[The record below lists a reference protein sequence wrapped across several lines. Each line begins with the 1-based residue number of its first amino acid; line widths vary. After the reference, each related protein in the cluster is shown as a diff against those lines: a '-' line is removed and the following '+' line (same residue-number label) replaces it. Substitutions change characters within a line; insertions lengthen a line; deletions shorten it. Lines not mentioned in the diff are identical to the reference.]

1 MASLSRR
8 MLHSSVRCALATHS
22 SSSSAAGSAS
32 SSTTGTAAPS
42 HQSNPYLNGT
52 SFSAASELHQ
62 ATRAASQDHVG
73 PFPLPPGASDLDR
86 EARIRAASR
95 KWRDLGRAEKVGV
108 AWQQTTSLIV
118 VVAGGSL
125 ALLVLYATGTELW
138 SEASPTKIFEDCVDR
153 VKQSD
158 ELKTILIEPLTFH
171 GANSSNRL
179 RRNRRPSS
187 ALTTADDGSE
197 VMQVRFWV
205 EGKAPASDTDDENKV
220 WWDTV
225 KEWVG
230 PLVWEDSSK
239 PGSYKPRPTHPPPNP
254 PPSPPQASE
263 QDNSWSNWVRSGLGS
278 VFGGLVP
285 NLKARDGQSTGSTA
299 TILKRARKPALGEHT
314 TGEVVAELKKDPIT
328 GHFVYQQLWVA
339 LPDARHPNAYRIDI
353 NTNIVGEPQKGLD
366 KLRFWRRSTTV
377 AA

>member
-1 MASLSRR
+1 MASVSRTMVQR
-8 MLHSSVRCALATHS
+8 ALHRAFATHAS
-22 SSSSAAGSAS
+22 STSSAGASSAS
-32 SSTTGTAAPS
+32 AQASRQQHAP
-42 HQSNPYLNGT
+42 NPYLDGT
-52 SFSAASELHQ
+52 SFSAAAELHQ
-62 ATRAASQDHVG
+62 ASRRASQDHVG
-73 PFPLPPGASDLDR
+73 PFPLPPGASDADR

-153 VKQSD
+153 VKQSE

-171 GANSSNRL
+171 GANSSSRL

-197 VMQVRFWV
+197 LMQVRFWV
-205 EGKAPASDTDDENKV
+205 EGKAPATDGQDENKV

-254 PPSPPQASE
+254 PPEPIV
-263 QDNSWSNWVRSGLGS
+263 DMRDDSWSTWLRNGLGS

-285 NLKARDGQSTGSTA
+285 NLKGPGQTAGSSA
-299 TILKRARKPALGEHT
+299 TILKRARKPALGEYT
-314 TGEVVAELKKDPIT
+314 TGEVVAELKKDPNT

-339 LPDARHPNAYRIDI
+339 IPDARHPNAYRIDI

-366 KLRFWRRSTTV
+366 RLRFWRRSTTV